1 MTSKSELNAAIAIIG
16 MSARYPGARDVQT
29 LWKNVCNG
37 TSSITRFTDADLLA
51 TGVSPAMLARPA
63 YVRAAGVVDDIELFD
78 AAFFGINPR
87 EAELMDPQHTLFLE
101 HAWDAL
107 ESSGYLGDATTT
119 RVGVFAGI
127 SISTYLIYNLLS
139 HPDMLETA
147 GGLLVKH
154 TNDKDYVA
162 TRVSY
167 KLNLRGPSM
176 TVQTGCS
183 TSLVATHL
191 ACQSLLEGECD
202 IAIAGGATINVPQCR
217 GYLYQEGGIASP
229 DGKCRPFDAK
239 ASGTVLT
246 GGVGVVVLKRLSA
259 AIVDGDHIHAV
270 IRGTA
275 VNNDGSAKVGF
286 TAPGVEGQAA
296 VIREA
301 MAIAGVEARDISYIH
316 AHGTGTHLGD
326 PIEIAALSQAFGP
339 GIRGARCAIGSVKAN
354 IGHANTAAGV
364 AGLMTTALALEHRL
378 LPPMANFES
387 PNPVIP
393 FADSPFYIPQTLE
406 PWQSD
411 GGPRIA
417 GVSSFG
423 MGGTNAHAVLEEPP
437 LRPTSDSIPDDSLL
451 LVSARTAGARSGD
464 NAPRRLAL
472 ESPRGVTRRRRLH
485 ASGRP
490 ASLPSSP
497 VRGLSFRR
505 GGRRRTPPALGEAS
519 RLASTK
525 PASAPL
531 PSCSP
536 GRVRNTSGWHAAYTN
551 GNLSSAIASIAVRLC
566 SRTSSVA
573 TSARFFF
580 PASEDTHES
589 AERELAQ
596 TRWTQPCLFAIEMAL
611 AKLLASWGIK
621 PTACVG
627 HSVGEFAA
635 ACVAGVFSLED
646 GLTLVADR
654 ARLMQSVP
662 PGRMLAVVMGRA
674 NSPMLG
680 DGLSLAAVNG
690 RSSCV
695 VSAGRCHRRTRAAP
709 CRAQYRDEIAAHIA
723 RLSLGH
729 DGPNC
734 RCVRVRGR
742 RRLARRRRS
751 PSCRTSLGPGS
762 LRARRRIRRT
772 GRDISGR
779 PCASPTR

>member
-301 MAIAGVEARDISYIH
+301 MAIAGVEARDISYI
-316 AHGTGTHLGD
+316 T
-326 PIEIAALSQAFGP
+326 P
-339 GIRGARCAIGSVKAN
+339 
-354 IGHANTAAGV
+354 TA
-364 AGLMTTALALEHRL
+364 
-378 LPPMANFES
+378 
-387 PNPVIP
+387 
-393 FADSPFYIPQTLE
+393 
-406 PWQSD
+406 
-411 GGPRIA
+411 
-417 GVSSFG
+417 
-423 MGGTNAHAVLEEPP
+423 
-437 LRPTSDSIPDDSLL
+437 
-451 LVSARTAGARSGD
+451 
-464 NAPRRLAL
+464 
-472 ESPRGVTRRRRLH
+472 
-485 ASGRP
+485 
-490 ASLPSSP
+490 
-497 VRGLSFRR
+497 
-505 GGRRRTPPALGEAS
+505 
-519 RLASTK
+519 
-525 PASAPL
+525 
-531 PSCSP
+531 P
-536 GRVRNTSGWHAAYTN
+536 GRISGT
-551 GNLSSAIASIAVRLC
+551 R
-566 SRTSSVA
+566 SR
-573 TSARFFF
+573 
-580 PASEDTHES
+580 
-589 AERELAQ
+589 
-596 TRWTQPCLFAIEMAL
+596 
-611 AKLLASWGIK
+611 
-621 PTACVG
+621 
-627 HSVGEFAA
+627 
-635 ACVAGVFSLED
+635 SL
-646 GLTLVADR
+646 
-654 ARLMQSVP
+654 
-662 PGRMLAVVMGRA
+662 
-674 NSPMLG
+674 
-680 DGLSLAAVNG
+680 
-690 RSSCV
+690 RS
-695 VSAGRCHRRTRAAP
+695 
-709 CRAQYRDEIAAHIA
+709 
-723 RLSLGH
+723 
-729 DGPNC
+729 
-734 RCVRVRGR
+734 
-742 RRLARRRRS
+742 RRRS
-751 PSCRTSLGPGS
+751 DLESAAPAVRS
-762 LRARRRIRRT
+762 
-772 GRDISGR
+772 DQ
-779 PCASPTR
+779 

>member
-393 FADSPFYIPQTLE
+393 LPIALLHPADAGTLAVGRRAPHRGCQLIWDGWHE
-406 PWQSD
+406 RACGARGAAAPSD
-411 GGPRIA
+411 QRFHTGRQPPA
-417 GVSSFG
+417 CFG
-423 MGGTNAHAVLEEPP
+423 QNSG
-437 LRPTSDSIPDDSLL
+437 RS
-451 LVSARTAGARSGD
+451 RSGD

-531 PSCSP
+531 PSCS
-536 GRVRNTSGWHAAYTN
+536 R
-551 GNLSSAIASIAVRLC
+551 
-566 SRTSSVA
+566 
-573 TSARFFF
+573 
-580 PASEDTHES
+580 
-589 AERELAQ
+589 
-596 TRWTQPCLFAIEMAL
+596 
-611 AKLLASWGIK
+611 
-621 PTACVG
+621 
-627 HSVGEFAA
+627 
-635 ACVAGVFSLED
+635 AGC
-646 GLTLVADR
+646 A
-654 ARLMQSVP
+654 
-662 PGRMLAVVMGRA
+662 
-674 NSPMLG
+674 
-680 DGLSLAAVNG
+680 
-690 RSSCV
+690 
-695 VSAGRCHRRTRAAP
+695 
-709 CRAQYRDEIAAHIA
+709 
-723 RLSLGH
+723 
-729 DGPNC
+729 
-734 RCVRVRGR
+734 
-742 RRLARRRRS
+742 
-751 PSCRTSLGPGS
+751 
-762 LRARRRIRRT
+762 IRRDGTRPIRT
-772 GRDISGR
+772 G
-779 PCASPTR
+779 T